1 MQSLYQDAKKE
12 PLTHLLICTLL
23 SIGIITLP
31 IDFFVRLI
39 TDNQSVSY
47 ILNGVVKLL
56 LSLFAVYFIFR
67 YGFKGIF
74 GISVKPLS
82 VITLIIA
89 LIVAVNNFPFYSLL
103 TGELTV
109 DFTLKALSFALY
121 CLGVA
126 CIEELFFRGL
136 VFPMSVI
143 LFENK
148 SRPLILGVLL
158 SSAIFG
164 ATHLVNLFGGNIG
177 GVFLQVGYSFLIG
190 ALCAIT
196 LVKTK
201 NIIFSIIVHAVYNF
215 CGMLPTVYGVGT
227 IWSIGQIILTA
238 TVGVVATIY
247 FVVVIFKEK
256 YEKK

>member
-89 LIVAVNNFPFYSLL
+89 LIVAVNNFPFYRI
-103 TGELTV
+103 
-109 DFTLKALSFALY
+109 K
-121 CLGVA
+121 
-126 CIEELFFRGL
+126 
-136 VFPMSVI
+136 
-143 LFENK
+143 
-148 SRPLILGVLL
+148 
-158 SSAIFG
+158 
-164 ATHLVNLFGGNIG
+164 
-177 GVFLQVGYSFLIG
+177 
-190 ALCAIT
+190 
-196 LVKTK
+196 
-201 NIIFSIIVHAVYNF
+201 IIFH
-215 CGMLPTVYGVGT
+215 
-227 IWSIGQIILTA
+227 
-238 TVGVVATIY
+238 
-247 FVVVIFKEK
+247 
-256 YEKK
+256 